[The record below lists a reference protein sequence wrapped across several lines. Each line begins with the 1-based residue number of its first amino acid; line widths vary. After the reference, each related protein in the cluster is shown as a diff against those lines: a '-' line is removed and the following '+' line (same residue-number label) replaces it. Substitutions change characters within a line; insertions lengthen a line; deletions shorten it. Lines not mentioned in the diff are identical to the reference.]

1 MKRFVFYIVLKDL
14 NKKNWLIKKKS
25 AFFKIGSSMCEIL
38 KTCMKSFIELFH
50 SECDIEYELKDVEC
64 VRIYNMV

>member
-1 MKRFVFYIVLKDL
+1 MKRFVFYTVLKDL
-14 NKKNWLIKKKS
+14 NKKNWLIKKKF

-38 KTCMKSFIELFH
+38 KNCMKSFIELFN